1 MRFYV
6 GHLLC
11 NSLETAQ
18 ECARGK
24 LFFNKDIPGTWKCES
39 MNFFTRGKFK
49 GFPREV
55 YIKDEKGTFTKI
67 CFVPKKG
74 SFYGFYGS
82 TEDRFY
88 KKWYSNIIGL
98 RFKEKMNPESRPS
111 AEAKET
117 KIEKIKTL
125 LELLDTYTNVITKGR
140 IDHIKFTL
148 QMQIRDF
155 EYEEKFQSCVS
166 EVESHINDLFK
177 QINEKKIY

>member
-1 MRFYV
+1 M

-24 LFFNKDIPGTWKCES
+24 LFFNEDIPGTWKCES

-49 GFPREV
+49 GFPREA
-55 YIKDEKGTFTKI
+55 YIKEDKSGDFTKI

-74 SFYGFYGS
+74 
-82 TEDRFY
+82 RFC

-117 KIEKIKTL
+117 KIEKIIML

-140 IDHIKFTL
+140 INHIKFTL

-155 EYEEKFQSCVS
+155 EFEEKFQSCVS

-177 QINEKKIY
+177 QINEKKIYSYNL